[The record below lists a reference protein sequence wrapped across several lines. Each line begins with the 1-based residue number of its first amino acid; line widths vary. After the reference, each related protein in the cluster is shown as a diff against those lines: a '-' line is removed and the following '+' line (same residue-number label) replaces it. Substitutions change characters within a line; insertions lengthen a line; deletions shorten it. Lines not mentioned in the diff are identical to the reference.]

1 MYKLVDSDFDKEKL
15 INQYF
20 FLIGGYIETMME
32 KFLKEESFGI
42 DSMGLLFKKD
52 LDEED
57 DEEELQEIK
66 DNQIL
71 LVSEPPASITDEKAY
86 FYYAEFYKY
95 LEIYIREKYPDN
107 NIIQKLLNDI
117 KDSIEL

>member
-1 MYKLVDSDFDKEKL
+1 MYKLIDNDFDKEKL

-32 KFLKEESFGI
+32 KFLKKESFGI
-42 DSMGLLFKKD
+42 DSMGLLFKND

-71 LVSEPPASITDEKAY
+71 LVSEPPASPTDEKAY
-86 FYYAEFYKY
+86 FYYDEFYKY
-95 LEIYIREKYPDN
+95 LKMYIGEKYPNSD
-107 NIIQKLLNDI
+107 IIQQLLNDI
-117 KDSIEL
+117 KDAIEL